1 MEGQVFKYIYIYI
14 MKHLKIY
21 IKKTRINN
29 RGLKKILFFI
39 FSHLF
44 WSWNSELILWVVK
57 GAEKSV

>member
-1 MEGQVFKYIYIYI
+1 

-29 RGLKKILFFI
+29 RGLKKNLFFI